1 MFVHNDKKRVTR
13 KRCINNGQHPT
24 RQRLPCYLDF
34 FPYKNILCIFNTLRM
49 ILINDVYQPRSVASM
64 RVQLW
69 TGRGRRQGAA
79 ARNKR
84 ERVPFLLDDNV
95 GSIVSPCEVC
105 AEPAELGLNES
116 SCENHDS
123 CG

>member
-1 MFVHNDKKRVTR
+1 MDDIMFVHNDKKRVTR

-34 FPYKNILCIFNTLRM
+34 FPYKNILCIFNTLRT

-69 TGRGRRQGAA
+69 RGRGRHQGTG
-79 ARNKR
+79 NKNKSLLF
-84 ERVPFLLDDNV
+84 FLLYDDV
-95 GSIVSPCEVC
+95 GPMQSVVSPCEVC
-105 AEPAELGLNES
+105 AKLEELGLKF
-116 SCENHDS
+116 
-123 CG
+123 